1 MATIKDIANRL
12 GISVSTVSKGLN
24 GANDISEELRQI
36 VLDTAVEMGY
46 TTKRMKKDEHKKLC
60 IFIENMDY
68 ESPNQF
74 GYEIILGFK
83 QAAYRD
89 NWDVTVFPVNP
100 TFQMT
105 ERYDTYML
113 KNGFTGAFFVGFS
126 LHDEWMAQLSSTTIP
141 TALFDNY
148 VKKNP
153 NVGYVGTDNFEGI
166 DSAVEHVYS
175 LGHKRI
181 AFLNGSLNSMVSEQR
196 QQAFLDS
203 MESQGLTVDENL
215 MANGFYV
222 ADSAKYHV
230 PNFLAE
236 GATAILCGNDLLAYG
251 TIEECRSRGFRVP
264 EDISVIGF
272 DDLPTS
278 STFKPPL
285 TTVRQDRIELGKSG
299 YYTLNSLI
307 HHVSISKT
315 LLRPQF
321 MKREST
327 TTVANKKIKKEST
340 L

>member
-24 GANDISEELRQI
+24 GANDISEELRQM

-46 TTKRMKKDEHKKLC
+46 TTKRMKKEEHKKLC

-89 NWDVTVFPVNP
+89 NWDVTVLPINP
-100 TFQMT
+100 TFQMN

-113 KNGFTGAFFVGFS
+113 KNGFTGAFFVGFA
-126 LHDEWMAQLSSTTIP
+126 LHDEWMAQLATTTIP

-166 DSAVEHVYS
+166 DSAVDHICS

-203 MESQGLTVDENL
+203 MESHELPVDENL
-215 MANGFYV
+215 LANGFYV

-230 PNFLAE
+230 PNFLAS

-278 STFKPPL
+278 LTYSPPL

-321 MKREST
+321 IVREST
-327 TTVANKKIKKEST
+327 TSAPKRRVKKEST

>member
-1 MATIKDIANRL
+1 MATIKDIAHRL

-24 GANDISEELRQI
+24 GANDISEELRQM

-46 TTKRMKKDEHKKLC
+46 TTKRMKKEEHKKLC
-60 IFIENMDY
+60 VFIENMDY

-89 NWDVTVFPVNP
+89 NWDVTVLPVNP
-100 TFQMT
+100 TFQMA

-113 KNGFTGAFFVGFS
+113 KNGFSGGFFVGFA
-126 LHDEWMAQLSSTTIP
+126 LHDEWMTQLSSTTIP

-166 DSAVEHVYS
+166 DSAVDYICS

-203 MESQGLTVDENL
+203 MEAHSLTIDEDL
-215 MANGFYV
+215 LANGFYV

-230 PNFLAE
+230 PNFLAA

-278 STFKPPL
+278 QTFSPPL

-321 MKREST
+321 MIREST
-327 TTVANKKIKKEST
+327 CKVKAKSKKKEST
-340 L
+340 K

>member
-24 GANDISEELRQI
+24 GANDISEELRQM

-46 TTKRMKKDEHKKLC
+46 TTKRMKKEEHKKLC
-60 IFIENMDY
+60 IFIENMEY

-89 NWDVTVFPVNP
+89 NWDVTVLPVNP
-100 TFQMT
+100 TFQMN

-113 KNGFTGAFFVGFS
+113 KNGFTGAFFVGFA
-126 LHDEWMAQLSSTTIP
+126 LHDEWMAQLATTTIP

-166 DSAVEHVYS
+166 DSAVDHICS

-203 MESQGLTVDENL
+203 MESHDMSVDENL
-215 MANGFYV
+215 LANGFYV

-230 PNFLAE
+230 PNFLAS

-278 STFKPPL
+278 LTFSPPL

-321 MKREST
+321 IVREST
-327 TTVANKKIKKEST
+327 TSAPKRRKKKEST

>member
-12 GISVSTVSKGLN
+12 GISLSTVSKGLN
-24 GANDISEELRQI
+24 GANDISEELRQM
-36 VLDTAVEMGY
+36 VLDTAVELGY
-46 TTKRMKKDEHKKLC
+46 TTKRMKKEDHKKLC

-68 ESPNQF
+68 EAPDQF

-89 NWDVTVFPVNP
+89 NWDVTVLPVNP
-100 TFQMT
+100 TFQMQ

-113 KNGFTGAFFVGFS
+113 KNGFSGAFLVGFA
-126 LHDEWMAQLSSTTIP
+126 LHDEWMSQLSSTTIP
-141 TALFDNY
+141 TTLFDNY

-166 DSAVEHVYS
+166 DSAIDHIHS

-196 QQAFLDS
+196 QQAFIDS
-203 MESQGLTVDENL
+203 MESHNLTVDEDL
-215 MANGFYV
+215 IAHGFYV

-230 PNFLAE
+230 PNFLAA

-251 TIEECRSRGFRVP
+251 TIKECRSRGFRVP

-278 STFKPPL
+278 SQFSPPL
-285 TTVRQDRIELGKSG
+285 ATVRQDRIELGKSG

-321 MKREST
+321 ITREST
-327 TTVANKKIKKEST
+327 APVINNTKKKEST